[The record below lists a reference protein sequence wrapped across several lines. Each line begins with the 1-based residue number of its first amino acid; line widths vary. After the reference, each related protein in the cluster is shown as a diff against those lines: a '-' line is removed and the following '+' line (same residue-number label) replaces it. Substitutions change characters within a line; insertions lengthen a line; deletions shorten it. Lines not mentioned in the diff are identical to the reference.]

1 MLSKDFSQSRVV
13 IVDDVVAN
21 SRLLESSLK
30 AFGMRNTVSFS
41 DSAAALDW
49 LQHNPWNLL
58 LLDLDMPAPNG
69 FDILRALSE
78 RDRSCNP
85 IIIITALNDSV
96 SRRTGLELGANDY
109 LSKPVDLPEVILRV
123 RSNLQ
128 LSQASQALQETN
140 MSLEQR
146 VRERTAQL
154 NQSYGALVRTLCRA
168 SAYRDSETGNH
179 IVRIGESAA
188 LIAEAHGMSP
198 EWVEL
203 MRQAAPMHDVGKI
216 GIADHILLKPGPLNE
231 EERQL
236 MQQHPAIGHSILTDQ
251 HASALTDLA
260 SRNCPEPP
268 REMGW
273 QWLSQWPEGGTDP
286 SVRPHRRHLRR
297 LRRVAHAA
305 PLQGAVAHRKG
316 SGLHPRTSR
325 QAFRSATGR
334 PGRKPLREDRST
346 PARSQ
351 RLRARRLID
360 LDNDKNPLPVSRLLN
375 FRVLPS

>member
-1 MLSKDFSQSRVV
+1 MLSKDFRQSRVV
-13 IVDDVVAN
+13 IVDDVIAN
-21 SRLLESSLK
+21 SRLLESSLR
-30 AFGMRNTVSFS
+30 AFGLRDTISFS

-49 LQHNPWNLL
+49 LQHNPWSLL

-69 FDILRALSE
+69 FDILRALAD
-78 RDRSCNP
+78 RDRSSNP
-85 IIIITALNDSV
+85 IIIITALNDAA

-128 LSQASQALQETN
+128 LSQASLALQETN

-260 SRNCPEPP
+260 AEIA
-268 REMGW
+268 
-273 QWLSQWPEGGTDP
+273 LSHHEKWD
-286 SVRPHRRHLRR
+286 
-297 LRRVAHAA
+297 
-305 PLQGAVAHRKG
+305 G
-316 SGLHPRTSR
+316 SGYPNGLKGEQIPLSGRIVAICDVYDALRMPRPYKEPWPIEKA
-325 QAFRSATGR
+325 QAYI
-334 PGRKPLREDRST
+334 REQAGKHFDPQLVALVESLYEKIE
-346 PARSQ
+346 ALQHGLSDCVQ
-351 RLRARRLID
+351 GD
-360 LDNDKNPLPVSRLLN
+360 
-375 FRVLPS
+375 